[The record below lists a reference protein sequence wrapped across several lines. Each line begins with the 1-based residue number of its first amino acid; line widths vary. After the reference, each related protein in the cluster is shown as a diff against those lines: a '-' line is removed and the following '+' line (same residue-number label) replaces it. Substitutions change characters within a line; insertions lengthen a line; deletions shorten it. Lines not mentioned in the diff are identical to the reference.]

1 MAPLKPNSA
10 ESLAGGGGGGE
21 AYLGLLLNYG
31 RGTLS
36 VYREQAEAGAAVRL
50 GTLCDGLG
58 GELCWMVEV
67 VDHLIPVGKRKKNGL
82 NRSAAVA
89 RTDAGPGIECDTGG
103 SRRR

>member
-1 MAPLKPNSA
+1 
-10 ESLAGGGGGGE
+10 
-21 AYLGLLLNYG
+21 
-31 RGTLS
+31 
-36 VYREQAEAGAAVRL
+36 
-50 GTLCDGLG
+50 
-58 GELCWMVEV
+58 MVEV